1 MGEIQKSAAKC
12 ALSWAL
18 LTALL
23 CGLYY
28 YANHVVTVEL
38 EAPQIQAQTLE
49 DGAVSLTWNAVDYA
63 TSYRIYQRPVNGDWS
78 LVKAVPSITL
88 SYTVEEEFD
97 GPAEYSVRTVVFA
110 EEPVA
115 RKAAKSCSPVTSAHA
130 ACMEAKS
137 GFCGR
142 RTAKRSESGNSLSAK

>member
-38 EAPQIQAQTLE
+38 EAPQIQAEVLE
-49 DGAVSLTWNAVDYA
+49 DSTVSLSWNAVDYA
-63 TSYRIYQRPVNGDWS
+63 TSYRLYRRNVGGDWS
-78 LVKAVPSITL
+78 LVVAVPSATL
-88 SYTVEEEFD
+88 TYTEPMDFE
-97 GPAEYSVRTVVFA
+97 GPVEYSVRTCNA
-110 EEPVA
+110 SGG
-115 RKAAKSCSPVTSAHA
+115 RTTLSPYSAPTQRVG
-130 ACMEAKS
+130 E
-137 GFCGR
+137 
-142 RTAKRSESGNSLSAK
+142 

>member
-88 SYTVEEEFD
+88 SYTVEEKFD
-97 GPAEYSVRTVVFA
+97 GPAEYSVRTCNA
-110 EEPVA
+110 SGGRTTLSPYSAPV
-115 RKAAKSCSPVTSAHA
+115 RK
-130 ACMEAKS
+130 
-137 GFCGR
+137 GG
-142 RTAKRSESGNSLSAK
+142 G

>member
-88 SYTVEEEFD
+88 WKRNLTARRNTACAPATRRGD
-97 GPAEYSVRTVVFA
+97 GR
-110 EEPVA
+110 
-115 RKAAKSCSPVTSAHA
+115 H
-130 ACMEAKS
+130 
-137 GFCGR
+137 
-142 RTAKRSESGNSLSAK
+142 